1 MYSVRQERGILLR
14 SINVILESA
23 MEGGRISSEEA
34 VLLFKE
40 ADLLD
45 LASAADQI
53 RQRRHPDNVI
63 SYIIDRNINYTNV
76 CKEFCT
82 FCAFYRV
89 KGDAEAYVLPDHL
102 IFKKIEETIAL
113 GGTGI
118 LMQGGVHPDLK
129 IDYYERL
136 LSGIKERFSIH
147 CHCFSPP
154 EILNIARVSRLSVS
168 EVFRRLRASG
178 LDSMPGGGGEILDD
192 EIRNDISPLKCKAD
206 EWLMV
211 HREAHRL
218 RLRTTATMMIGVGE
232 SINHRIR
239 HLQRLRELQDETG
252 GFTAF
257 IVWTFQPENTEL
269 ARRNIQVV
277 TAAEY
282 LRMLAL
288 SRIYLDN
295 FENIQV
301 SWLTVGLKVGQVGLR
316 FGVNDMGSIMI
327 EENVITAAGARNRAN
342 DAELRR
348 IIQDAGFVPRQRTT
362 LYERYFN

>member
-1 MYSVRQERGILLR
+1 MRDIRTILDSSVNGTRVSPDEAIL
-14 SINVILESA
+14 VFEQ
-23 MEGGRISSEEA
+23 
-34 VLLFKE
+34 

-45 LASAADQI
+45 LAEAADKI
-53 RQRRHPDNVI
+53 RNRRHPDNVI

-89 KGDAEAYVLPDHL
+89 KGDAEAYVLPDHV
-102 IFKKIEETIAL
+102 IHKKIEETLAL

-129 IDYYERL
+129 IDYYEKL
-136 LSGIKERFSIH
+136 LSGIKQRFTIH
-147 CHCFSPP
+147 CHCFSPS
-154 EILNIARVSRLSVS
+154 EILNIAKVSRLTVAQTF
-168 EVFRRLRASG
+168 ERLKSAG

-192 EIRNDISPLKCKAD
+192 EVRSDISPLKCTSE
-206 EWLMV
+206 EWLRV
-211 HREAHRL
+211 NLEAHKL
-218 RLRTTATMMIGVGE
+218 GLRTTGTMMTGVGE
-232 SINHRIR
+232 TIR
-239 HLQRLRELQDETG
+239 HRVNHLEKLRALQDETG

-257 IVWTFQPENTEL
+257 IPWTFQPEHTEL
-269 ARRNIQVV
+269 AKRNLPEV
-277 TAAEY
+277 TATEY

-295 FENIQV
+295 IDNIQV

-327 EENVITAAGARNRAN
+327 EENVISAAGARNRAN
-342 DAELRR
+342 DGELRR
-348 IIQDAGFVPRQRTT
+348 IISDAGFVPRQRTS
-362 LYERYFN
+362 LYEHYVN

>member
-1 MYSVRQERGILLR
+1 MSDCTTILHAA
-14 SINVILESA
+14 V
-23 MEGGRISSEEA
+23 EGTRITPEQA
-34 VLLFKE
+34 TLLYE
-40 ADLLD
+40 QADLVD
-45 LASAADQI
+45 LADTADKI

-89 KGDAEAYVLPDHL
+89 KGDDEAYVLPDHV
-102 IFKKIEETIAL
+102 IYKKIEETLAL

-129 IDYYERL
+129 IDYYEKL
-136 LSGIKERFSIH
+136 LSGIRERFKIH
-147 CHCFSPP
+147 LHCFSPS
-154 EILNIARVSRLSVS
+154 EILNIARVSKLTVAETFQRLK
-168 EVFRRLRASG
+168 AAG

-192 EIRNDISPLKCKAD
+192 EIRTDISPLKCNSSD
-206 EWLMV
+206 WLMV
-211 HREAHRL
+211 HREAHKL
-218 RLRTTATMMIGVGE
+218 GLKTTGTMMIGVGE
-232 SINHRIR
+232 KIRHRINH
-239 HLQRLRELQDETG
+239 LERLRVQQDETK

-257 IVWTFQPENTEL
+257 IPWTFQDEHTEL
-269 ARRNIQVV
+269 GKRNLPKI

-295 FENIQV
+295 FDNVQV
-301 SWLTVGLKVGQVGLR
+301 SWLTVGLKIGQVGLR

-327 EENVITAAGARNRAN
+327 EENVISAAGARNRAN

-348 IIQDAGFVPRQRTT
+348 IIQDAGFIPRQRTS
-362 LYERYFN
+362 LYERYVN

>member
-1 MYSVRQERGILLR
+1 MSDCTTILQAA
-14 SINVILESA
+14 V
-23 MEGGRISSEEA
+23 EGTRITPDQA
-34 VLLFKE
+34 TMLFEK
-40 ADLLD
+40 ADLVD
-45 LASAADQI
+45 LADTADKI

-89 KGDAEAYVLPDHL
+89 KGDDEAYVLPDHV
-102 IFKKIEETIAL
+102 IYKKIEETLTL

-129 IDYYERL
+129 IDYYEKL
-136 LSGIKERFSIH
+136 LAGIKERFKIH
-147 CHCFSPP
+147 LHCFSPS
-154 EILNIARVSRLSVS
+154 EILNIARVSKLTVAETFQRLK
-168 EVFRRLRASG
+168 AAG

-192 EIRNDISPLKCKAD
+192 EIRTDISPLKCNSSD
-206 EWLMV
+206 WLMV
-211 HREAHRL
+211 HREAHKL
-218 RLRTTATMMIGVGE
+218 GLKTTGTMMIGVGE
-232 SINHRIR
+232 KIRHRINH
-239 HLQRLRELQDETG
+239 LERLRVQQDETK

-257 IVWTFQPENTEL
+257 IPWTFQDEHTEL
-269 ARRNIQVV
+269 GKRNIPKI

-295 FENIQV
+295 FDNVQV
-301 SWLTVGLKVGQVGLR
+301 SWLTVGLKIGQVGLR

-327 EENVITAAGARNRAN
+327 EENVISAAGARNRAN

-348 IIQDAGFVPRQRTT
+348 IIQDAGFIPRQRTS
-362 LYERYFN
+362 LYERYVN

>member
-1 MYSVRQERGILLR
+1 MRDVRTILDSV
-14 SINVILESA
+14 
-23 MEGGRISSEEA
+23 EGTRVSPEEA
-34 VLLFKE
+34 IVLFE
-40 ADLLD
+40 HADLLD
-45 LASAADQI
+45 LAETADKI
-53 RQRRHPDNVI
+53 RIRRHPDNVI

-89 KGDAEAYVLPDHL
+89 KGDAEAYVLPDHV
-102 IFKKIEETIAL
+102 IYKKIEETLAL

-129 IDYYERL
+129 IDYYEKL
-136 LSGIKERFSIH
+136 LSGIKQRFTIH
-147 CHCFSPP
+147 CHCFSPS
-154 EILNIARVSRLSVS
+154 EILNIAKVSRLTVAQTF
-168 EVFRRLRASG
+168 ERLKAAG

-192 EIRNDISPLKCKAD
+192 EVRSDISPLKCTSE

-211 HREAHRL
+211 HREAHKL
-218 RLRTTATMMIGVGE
+218 GLRTTGTMMTGVGE
-232 SINHRIR
+232 TIRHRINH
-239 HLQRLRELQDETG
+239 LEKLRALQDETG

-257 IVWTFQPENTEL
+257 IPWTFQPEHTEL
-269 ARRNIQVV
+269 AKRNLPEV

-282 LRMLAL
+282 LRMLSL

-295 FENIQV
+295 IDNIQV

-327 EENVITAAGARNRAN
+327 EENVISPAGAHHRATEELLRNSSLLEGFPPCKRKAN
-342 DAELRR
+342 YVRLEEGVGLK
-348 IIQDAGFVPRQRTT
+348 T
-362 LYERYFN
+362 

>member
-1 MYSVRQERGILLR
+1 MSSINGILEAAVDGTR
-14 SINVILESA
+14 VT
-23 MEGGRISSEEA
+23 SEEA
-34 VLLFKE
+34 TRLFGE

-45 LASAADQI
+45 LGAAADRI
-53 RQRRHPDNVI
+53 RQRLHPDNVI

-89 KGDAEAYVLPDHL
+89 KGDPEAYVLSDHA
-102 IFKKIEETIAL
+102 IYKKIEETLAL

-136 LSGIKERFSIH
+136 LSGIKERFPIH

-154 EILNIARVSRLSVS
+154 EILNIARVSKLTVA
-168 EVFRRLRASG
+168 EVFTRLKAAG

-192 EIRNDISPLKCKAD
+192 EIREAISPLKCTTD
-206 EWLMV
+206 DWLMV

-218 RLRTTATMMIGVGE
+218 GLRTTATMMVGVGE
-232 SINHRIR
+232 TIHHRIR
-239 HLQRLRELQDETG
+239 HLERLRNLQDQTG

-257 IVWTFQPENTEL
+257 IPWTFQAEHTEL
-269 ARRNIQVV
+269 ARRDIPEV
-277 TAAEY
+277 TAVEY
-282 LRMLAL
+282 LRLLAL

-295 FENIQV
+295 FPNIQV

-327 EENVITAAGARNRAN
+327 EENVISAAGARNCAN
-342 DAELRR
+342 SAALRR
-348 IIQDAGFVPRQRTT
+348 IIEDAGFEPRQRTT
-362 LYERYFN
+362 LYERYVN

>member
-1 MYSVRQERGILLR
+1 MR
-14 SINVILESA
+14 SIETILESA
-23 MEGGRISSEEA
+23 GEGTRINSQEAVRLFEEA
-34 VLLFKE
+34 GF
-40 ADLLD
+40 LD
-45 LASAADQI
+45 LASCADRI
-53 RQRRHPDNVI
+53 RQRLHPDNVI

-89 KGDAEAYVLPDHL
+89 KGDSEAYVLPDHV
-102 IFKKIEETIAL
+102 IYKKIEETLAL

-136 LSGIKERFSIH
+136 LAGIKERFKIH

-154 EILNIARVSRLSVS
+154 EILNIARVSKIAVTNVLARLKT
-168 EVFRRLRASG
+168 AG

-192 EIRNDISPLKCKAD
+192 EIRNQISPLKCKTE

-218 RLRTTATMMIGVGE
+218 GLRTTGTMMIGVGE
-232 SINHRIR
+232 TIDHRVR
-239 HLQRLRELQDETG
+239 HLQRLRDLQDETG

-257 IVWTFQPENTEL
+257 IPWTFQAENTEL
-269 ARRNIQVV
+269 ARRNLPEVSA
-277 TAAEY
+277 TEY
-282 LRMLAL
+282 LRMLSL

-295 FENIQV
+295 FPNLQV

-327 EENVITAAGARNRAN
+327 EENVISAAGARNRAN

-348 IIQDAGFVPRQRTT
+348 IIEDAGFIPRQRTT
-362 LYERYFN
+362 LYERYLN

>member
-1 MYSVRQERGILLR
+1 MKT
-14 SINVILESA
+14 INAVLDSSA
-23 MEGGRISSEEA
+23 EGNRITPEEA
-34 VLLFKE
+34 VQLFE
-40 ADLLD
+40 QADLLD
-45 LASAADQI
+45 LAATAD
-53 RQRRHPDNVI
+53 RVRERRHPDNVI

-89 KGDAEAYVLPDHL
+89 KGDPEAYVLPEHV
-102 IFKKIEETIAL
+102 IYKKIEETIAL

-154 EILNIARVSRLSVS
+154 EILNIARVSKITVS
-168 EVFRRLRASG
+168 ETFKRLRAAG

-192 EIRNDISPLKCKAD
+192 EIRNEISPLKCKTD

-218 RLRTTATMMIGVGE
+218 GLRTTATMMIGVGE
-232 SINHRIR
+232 TIHHRIR
-239 HLQRLRELQDETG
+239 HLQRLRDLQDETG

-257 IVWTFQPENTEL
+257 IPWTFQPEHTEL
-269 ARRNIQVV
+269 EQRHLPKV

-282 LRMLAL
+282 LRLLAL
-288 SRIYLDN
+288 SRLYLDN
-295 FENIQV
+295 FDNVQV

-327 EENVITAAGARNRAN
+327 EENVISAAGAKNRAN
-342 DAELRR
+342 DSELRR
-348 IIQDAGFVPRQRTT
+348 VIEDAGFTARQRTT
-362 LYERYFN
+362 LYERYVN

>member
-1 MYSVRQERGILLR
+1 MRNVDTIL
-14 SINVILESA
+14 A
-23 MEGGRISSEEA
+23 AAAEGTRVSSDEA
-34 VLLFKE
+34 IRLFGE
-40 ADLLD
+40 ADVLD
-45 LASAADQI
+45 LAACADRI
-53 RQRRHPDNVI
+53 RQRLHPDNVI

-89 KGDAEAYVLPDHL
+89 KGDPEAYVLPDHV
-102 IFKKIEETIAL
+102 IYKKIEETLAL

-136 LSGIKERFSIH
+136 LSGIKGRFQIH

-154 EILNIARVSRLSVS
+154 EILNIARVSKMTVADVFVRLK
-168 EVFRRLRASG
+168 AAG

-192 EIRNDISPLKCKAD
+192 EIRNSISPLKCKTD

-218 RLRTTATMMIGVGE
+218 GLRTTGTMMIGVGE
-232 SINHRIR
+232 SIDHRIR
-239 HLQRLRELQDETG
+239 HLERLRDLQDETG

-257 IVWTFQPENTEL
+257 IPWTFQPENTEL
-269 ARRNIQVV
+269 AQRNLPEVSA
-277 TAAEY
+277 TEY
-282 LRMLAL
+282 LRLLAL

-295 FENIQV
+295 FQNVQV

-327 EENVITAAGARNRAN
+327 EENVISAAGARNRAN

-348 IIQDAGFVPRQRTT
+348 VIHDAGFVPRQRTS
-362 LYERYFN
+362 LYERYIN

>member
-1 MYSVRQERGILLR
+1 MRSVSAILDSAVDGTR
-14 SINVILESA
+14 IN
-23 MEGGRISSEEA
+23 SEEA
-34 VLLFKE
+34 VRLFEE

-45 LASAADQI
+45 LAGAADRI
-53 RQRRHPDNVI
+53 RQRLHPDNVI

-89 KGDAEAYVLPDHL
+89 KGDADAYVLPDHV
-102 IFKKIEETIAL
+102 IYRKIEETIAL

-154 EILNIARVSRLSVS
+154 EILNIARVSKLTVADVFTRLK
-168 EVFRRLRASG
+168 AAG

-192 EIRNDISPLKCKAD
+192 EIREAISPLKCKTD

-211 HREAHRL
+211 HREAHVL
-218 RLRTTATMMIGVGE
+218 GLRTTATMMIGVGE
-232 SINHRIR
+232 TIHHRLR
-239 HLQRLRELQDETG
+239 HLERLRNLQDDTG

-257 IVWTFQPENTEL
+257 IPWTFQPEHTEL
-269 ARRNIQVV
+269 ADRNPPDV

-282 LRMLAL
+282 LRLLAL

-295 FENIQV
+295 FPNVQV

-316 FGVNDMGSIMI
+316 FGVNDVGSIMI
-327 EENVITAAGARNRAN
+327 EENVISAAGARNRAN

-348 IIQDAGFVPRQRTT
+348 VIEDAGFRARQRTT
-362 LYERYFN
+362 LYERYVN

>member
-1 MYSVRQERGILLR
+1 MR
-14 SINVILESA
+14 SLGTILETCA
-23 MEGGRISSEEA
+23 DGVRITSEEA
-34 VLLFKE
+34 VRLFE
-40 ADLLD
+40 QADLFD
-45 LASAADQI
+45 LASCADRI
-53 RQRRHPDNVI
+53 RQRLHPDNVI

-89 KGDAEAYVLPDHL
+89 KGDREAYVLPDHV
-102 IFKKIEETIAL
+102 IHKKIEETISL

-129 IDYYERL
+129 IDYYEQL
-136 LSGIKERFSIH
+136 LSGIKGRFKIH

-154 EILNIARVSRLSVS
+154 EILNIARISKLSVA
-168 EVFRRLRASG
+168 EVFVRLKAAG

-192 EIRNDISPLKCKAD
+192 EIRESISPLKCKTD

-211 HREAHRL
+211 HREAHSHG
-218 RLRTTATMMIGVGE
+218 LRTTATMMIGVGE
-232 SINHRIR
+232 TIHHRIR
-239 HLQRLRELQDETG
+239 HLERLRSLQDETL

-257 IVWTFQPENTEL
+257 IPWTFQPENTEL
-269 ARRNIQVV
+269 AARRLPEV

-282 LRMLAL
+282 LRLLAV

-295 FENIQV
+295 FSNVQV

-316 FGVNDMGSIMI
+316 CGVNDMGSIMI
-327 EENVITAAGARNRAN
+327 EENVISAAGARNRAN

-348 IIQDAGFVPRQRTT
+348 VIQDAGFIPRQRTT
-362 LYERYFN
+362 LYERYVN